1 MTDAS
6 YSLRYYGDPVLR
18 RKAAPV
24 AQVTPGVLELARGMY
39 DVMYAARGV
48 GLAAP
53 QVGVS
58 ERVFVVDVESEE
70 GVRVKRVFVNP
81 VLVAKEG
88 SMIGEEGCLSIPGL
102 YADVK
107 RAAHVVVE
115 AVDENGAPF
124 RVEAEG
130 MLARALQH
138 ELDHLDGV
146 LFVDRLSI
154 IRRKLLEPRLE
165 KIRQE
170 ARSPEGLPS
179 SPSSL

>member
-1 MTDAS
+1 MTEAS

-18 RKAAPV
+18 RKAARV
-24 AQVTPGVLELARGMY
+24 AQVTPEVLELARGMY
-39 DVMYAARGV
+39 EVMYAARGV

-53 QVGVS
+53 QVGVLQ
-58 ERVFVVDVESEE
+58 RVFVVDLESEE

-107 RAAHVVVE
+107 RAAHVAFE
-115 AVDENGAPF
+115 ALDENGAPF
-124 RVEAEG
+124 RIEAEG

-154 IRRKLLEPRLE
+154 IRRKLLEPKLE

-179 SPSSL
+179 STSSL

>member
-1 MTDAS
+1 MSEAPFA
-6 YSLRYYGDPVLR
+6 LRFFGDPVLR
-18 RKAAPV
+18 KKAAPV
-24 AQVTPGVLELARGMY
+24 SQITPQIRGLAERMFEVMYGARGL
-39 DVMYAARGV
+39 

-58 ERVFVVDVESEE
+58 QRVFIVDVEPEE

-107 RAAHVVVE
+107 RAARVVLE
-115 AVDENGAPF
+115 ALDETGTPF

-130 MLARALQH
+130 MLARVLQH

-154 IRRKLLEPRLE
+154 IRRKLLEPKLE

-170 ARSPEGLPS
+170 ARSPEGLS
-179 SPSSL
+179 SRSSSL

>member
-18 RKAAPV
+18 RKASPV
-24 AQVTPGVLELARGMY
+24 AQVTPEVLELARGMY

-58 ERVFVVDVESEE
+58 QRVFVVDVESEE

-107 RAAHVVVE
+107 RAAHVVFE
-115 AVDENGAPF
+115 ALDEGGALF

-154 IRRKLLEPRLE
+154 IRRKLLEPKLE
-165 KIRQE
+165 KIRQD

-179 SPSSL
+179 STSSL